1 MKLFHRLL
9 NFCFP
14 EKCLL
19 CRRLL
24 TDTETDLCYDCRKNA
39 PVFTK
44 AKNRHSFIA
53 RWTAVWYYKDTVRRS
68 MLRYKFYRFRSYAP
82 VYGRQLAMKLQAAG
96 MDDFDILTW
105 VPISALRKFRRGY
118 DQTELLAKA
127 VAKELGVPVTKCL
140 VKIRHNPAQSGL
152 KDPAR
157 RRANVLGAY
166 KVIAPEMVRDQRIL
180 LIDDILTTG
189 ATVSECAKTLQFAGA
204 KEVLCAAVAVTPNEK
219 NHTDM

>member
-1 MKLFHRLL
+1 MFHRLL
-9 NFCFP
+9 SFLFP

-19 CRRLL
+19 CRKLL
-24 TDTETDLCYDCRKNA
+24 ADTETDLCHNCRKNA

-44 AKNRHSFIA
+44 AKNSISFVA
-53 RWTAVWYYKDTVRRS
+53 GWTAVWYYKDAVRRS
-68 MLRYKFYRFRSYAP
+68 MLRYKFYHARSYAP
-82 VYGRQLAMKLQAAG
+82 VFGRHLAMKLQASNI
-96 MDDFDILTW
+96 DDFDLLTW
-105 VPISALRKFRRGY
+105 VPISPLRKIRRGY

-127 VAKELGVPVTKCL
+127 VAKELGVPATRCL
-140 VKIRHNPAQSGL
+140 AKIRHNPAQSGL

-189 ATVSECAKTLQFAGA
+189 ATVSECAKALQFAGA
-204 KEVLCAAVAVTPNEK
+204 KEVLCATLAVTPNEK

>member
-1 MKLFHRLL
+1 MLYRLSNLF
-9 NFCFP
+9 FP

-24 TDTETDLCYDCRKNA
+24 TQNETDLCHECRKNA

-44 AKNRHSFIA
+44 AKNKFSFVA

-68 MLRYKFYRFRSYAP
+68 LLRFKFYRFRSYAP
-82 VYGRQLAMKLQAAG
+82 VYGRQLALKLQAMG

-105 VPISALRKFRRGY
+105 VPVSFLRRIKRGY
-118 DQTELLAKA
+118 DQSELLAQA
-127 VAKELGVPVTKCL
+127 VAQELGVQATRCL
-140 VKIRHNPAQSGL
+140 VKRRHTPAQSGL
-152 KDPAR
+152 HQVPQ

-166 KVIAPEMVRDQRIL
+166 RLVDGAAVKDQRIL
-180 LIDDILTTG
+180 LLDDIITTG
-189 ATVSECAKTLQFAGA
+189 ATVSECARMLCQAGA
-204 KEVLCAAVAVTPNEK
+204 KEVMCAAVAVTPNEK